1 MGTGVFEAFR
11 DLGNPR
17 AGWTRGLGLGLG
29 EPACSGVPHTPSEWL
44 CPPLPTFTE
53 GSRGRLS
60 GGLRGP
66 GSGAGAGRAWR
77 DFCFSLPEGSEA
89 LQRAPVPGTASRS
102 QLRTAQLPLPSVRR
116 GHKMEW
122 TWGRDKEPGRTL
134 SHPQGAQAAAAMVTS
149 ASCLIH
155 LKQQKGGRQLPA
167 RAAAAWGCLQ
177 LPRVGF
183 PERDSKPDILRLQ
196 NTQVSR
202 AKNSCPRAPGA
213 GKGAC
218 WLRRWRA
225 GLAALT
231 SSLLPG
237 AQLLSLQSGGPLP
250 RPDWRPLSGQVHIPG
265 RSPGS
270 QPSLCPPRPPSGSI

>member
-1 MGTGVFEAFR
+1 
-11 DLGNPR
+11 
-17 AGWTRGLGLGLG
+17 
-29 EPACSGVPHTPSEWL
+29 
-44 CPPLPTFTE
+44 
-53 GSRGRLS
+53 
-60 GGLRGP
+60 
-66 GSGAGAGRAWR
+66 
-77 DFCFSLPEGSEA
+77 
-89 LQRAPVPGTASRS
+89 
-102 QLRTAQLPLPSVRR
+102 
-116 GHKMEW
+116 MEW

-155 LKQQKGGRQLPA
+155 LKQQKAGCQLPA
-167 RAAAAWGCLQ
+167 QATAAWGCLQ
-177 LPRVGF
+177 LPHVGF

-218 WLRRWRA
+218 WLRRRRA
-225 GLAALT
+225 GFAALT
-231 SSLLPG
+231 SSLVLPG
-237 AQLLSLQSGGPLP
+237 AQLLILRSGGPLP

-270 QPSLCPPRPPSGSI
+270 RASARPARPARPPGGACFEKASEGLGSY